1 MHIVFFGDQRL
12 EGMVDLYDRI
22 IPVGHTLEFYII
34 EDATTQELGGAAYA
48 HHLLFPADY
57 LILIPGALDLFTWDD
72 DVQLY
77 LPLYSSVEAAVAA
90 MSALFDNILLDL
102 LTVPTVCRLSI
113 ADIVGLDTILWED
126 TPGDTAIQEWLN
138 SAIPRINLEADRV
151 NAWIRTPKLPLARRI
166 HMSRPTVDGVL
177 LVTDYRALSDGYTPS
192 RRLCRRWARV
202 LADFLDQITDD
213 HHRN

>member
-22 IPVGHTLEFYII
+22 IPAGHTLEFYIV

-57 LILIPGALDLFTWDD
+57 LIIIPGALDLFTWDD
-72 DVQLY
+72 DVRLY
-77 LPLYSSVEAAVAA
+77 LPLYSSVDAAVAA
-90 MSALFDNILLDL
+90 MSALYDNILMDL
-102 LTVPTVCRLSI
+102 LTIPTVCRFCM
-113 ADIVGLDTILWED
+113 ADMVGLDTILWDD

-138 SAIPRINLEADRV
+138 STIPRINMEADRV
-151 NAWIRTPKLPLARRI
+151 NGWIGTPNLPLARRV

-177 LVTDYRALSDGYTPS
+177 LVTDYRALYDGYTPS
-192 RRLCRRWARV
+192 RRLFRRRARV
-202 LADFLDQITDD
+202 LADFLDLITDD

>member
-22 IPVGHTLEFYII
+22 IPAGHTLEFYIV

-57 LILIPGALDLFTWDD
+57 LIIIPGALDLFTWDD
-72 DVQLY
+72 DVRLY
-77 LPLYSSVEAAVAA
+77 LPLYSSVDAAVAA
-90 MSALFDNILLDL
+90 MSALYDNILMDL
-102 LTVPTVCRLSI
+102 LTIPTVCRFCM
-113 ADIVGLDTILWED
+113 ADMVGLDTILWDD

-138 SAIPRINLEADRV
+138 STIPRINMEADRV
-151 NAWIRTPKLPLARRI
+151 NGWIGTPNLLLARRV

-177 LVTDYRALSDGYTPS
+177 LVTDYRALYDGYTPS
-192 RRLCRRWARV
+192 RRLFRHWARV
-202 LADFLDQITDD
+202 LADFLDLIMDD

>member
-22 IPVGHTLEFYII
+22 IPAGHTLEFYIV

-57 LILIPGALDLFTWDD
+57 LIIIPGALDLFTWDD
-72 DVQLY
+72 DVRLY
-77 LPLYSSVEAAVAA
+77 LPLYSSVDAAVAA
-90 MSALFDNILLDL
+90 MSALYDNILMDL
-102 LTVPTVCRLSI
+102 LTIPTVCRFCM
-113 ADIVGLDTILWED
+113 ADMVGLDTILWDD

-138 SAIPRINLEADRV
+138 STIPRINMEADRV
-151 NAWIRTPKLPLARRI
+151 NGWIGTPNLPLARRV

-177 LVTDYRALSDGYTPS
+177 LVTDYRALHDGYPS
-192 RRLCRRWARV
+192 RRLFRRWARV
-202 LADFLDQITDD
+202 LADFLDLITDD

>member
-48 HHLLFPADY
+48 HHLLFPTDY

-72 DVQLY
+72 DVRLY
-77 LPLYSSVEAAVAA
+77 LPLYSSVDAAVAA
-90 MSALFDNILLDL
+90 MSALFDNILMDL
-102 LTVPTVCRLSI
+102 LTVPTVCRLCI
-113 ADIVGLDTILWED
+113 ADMVGLDTILWED

-138 SAIPRINLEADRV
+138 STIPRINMEADRV
-151 NAWIRTPKLPLARRI
+151 NVGSGPRTCLWP
-166 HMSRPTVDGVL
+166 GVSKCL
-177 LVTDYRALSDGYTPS
+177 G
-192 RRLCRRWARV
+192 RRWTACCW
-202 LADFLDQITDD
+202 
-213 HHRN
+213 

>member
-22 IPVGHTLEFYII
+22 IPVGHTLEFYIV

-48 HHLLFPADY
+48 HHLLFPANY
-57 LILIPGALDLFTWDD
+57 LIIIPGALDLFTWDD
-72 DVQLY
+72 DVRLY
-77 LPLYSSVEAAVAA
+77 LPLCSSVDAAVAA
-90 MSALFDNILLDL
+90 MSALYDNILMDL
-102 LTVPTVCRLSI
+102 LTVPTVCRLCM
-113 ADIVGLDTILWED
+113 ADMVGLDTILWDD

-138 SAIPRINLEADRV
+138 STIPRINMEADRV
-151 NAWIRTPKLPLARRI
+151 NGWIGTPNLPLGRRV

-177 LVTDYRALSDGYTPS
+177 LVTGYRALHNGYTPS

-202 LADFLDQITDD
+202 LADFLDLITDD